1 MCPLDLVK
9 PGGGFSP
16 RSKILNATST
26 FDISNLMASYHKVFL
41 SLFFDLFCMLYR
53 CGDFNATLVR

>member
-16 RSKILNATST
+16 LFKILNATT
-26 FDISNLMASYHKVFL
+26 KFDISNLMASCHKVFL
-41 SLFFDLFCMLYR
+41 FLFINLFRILYR
-53 CGDFNATLVR
+53 CGGFNATLVR